1 MPPKVLILDVE
12 VPEYLIY
19 ENGNLWSNNR
29 NRFLTP
35 HFRPAKDYLG
45 YKVKDRWWGVHQL
58 LAKTFIPNPD
68 NLETVNHKD
77 KNKLNNS
84 LDNLEWMSR
93 EDNVKHGLQRVYSLR
108 SPDGV
113 VYTFKGQAEFCREMG
128 LEQRNI
134 SAVIRG
140 LRDTCQG
147 WTRV

>member
-1 MPPKVLILDVE
+1 MSPKILE
-12 VPEYLIY
+12 RLGENYLIY
-19 ENGNLWSNNR
+19 PDGRVWTVR
-29 NRFLTP
+29 RKRFLKP
-35 HFRPAKDYLG
+35 YIRPEG
-45 YKVKDRWWGVHQL
+45 YVGVKVGRWWQIHRL
-58 LAKTFIPNPD
+58 LAEAFIPNPY

-93 EDNVKHGLQRVYSLR
+93 EDNVKHGLQKEYSLL
-108 SPDGV
+108 SPEGI
-113 VYTFKGQAEFCREMG
+113 VYTFKGQAEFCRKMG

-140 LRDTCQG
+140 LRNTCQG